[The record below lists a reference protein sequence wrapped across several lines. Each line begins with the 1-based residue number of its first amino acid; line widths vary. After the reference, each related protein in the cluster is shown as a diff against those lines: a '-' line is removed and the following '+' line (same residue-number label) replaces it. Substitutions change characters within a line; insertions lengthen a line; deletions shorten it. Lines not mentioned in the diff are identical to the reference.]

1 MATLPLDL
9 SRRLL
14 RKGVDRLAAQRDTCS
29 ECHRTPLVG
38 ERVTRYA
45 DGSMTCPLCVA
56 RGRAGEVERVELV
69 LHSELGHAV
78 KPLTRIPRAA

>member
-1 MATLPLDL
+1 MATLPFDL

-14 RKGVDRLAAQRDTCS
+14 RKGVDRLAAERDTCS

-45 DGSMTCPLCVA
+45 NGSMTCALCVDHR
-56 RGRAGEVERVELV
+56 RGGEVDRVELV

>member
-1 MATLPLDL
+1 MAALPLDL

-29 ECHRTPLVG
+29 VCHRTPLVG
-38 ERVTRYA
+38 ERVARHTN
-45 DGSMTCPLCVA
+45 GSMTCPLCVDRRKGA
-56 RGRAGEVERVELV
+56 EIERLELV

-78 KPLTRIPRAA
+78 RACTPIGRAA

>member
-1 MATLPLDL
+1 MTSL

-14 RKGVDRLAAQRDTCS
+14 RKGVARLAAQRDTCLV
-29 ECHRTPLVG
+29 CHRTPLVG
-38 ERVTRYA
+38 ERVARHVSGA
-45 DGSMTCPLCVA
+45 MTCALCVDS
-56 RGRAGEVERVELV
+56 RKGGEIECVELV

>member
-1 MATLPLDL
+1 MATLPFDL

-38 ERVTRYA
+38 ERVARYA
-45 DGSMTCPLCVA
+45 NGSMTCALCV
-56 RGRAGEVERVELV
+56 GRRKGVAIDRVELV
-69 LHSELGHAV
+69 LHSELGQAV